1 MISPIF
7 TTIVISFLIILIYL
21 KRTTNTFN
29 IGEKALH
36 DKEIQANNTRKQSL
50 AELSYINIPLDKLPF
65 NAVNDNPEIEN
76 IEAAIKDISNKKIVN
91 FTGITNTDLKLTY
104 GVANLPILTEYDQN
118 FTALVSSLNT
128 WGNLLLAN
136 KLTADAK
143 CVLEYAV
150 DIGSDIK
157 STYDNLAD
165 IYVANF
171 EFDKIDILTEKANNL
186 NSLMKNPIINSLNE
200 KSDINKFVSSNESN

>member
-200 KSDINKFVSSNESN
+200 KSDINRFVSSNESN